1 MAVRKGE
8 AEKWLEPKSAVSV
21 SSTMAN
27 RREPVGPELSSQ
39 PVILY
44 FSRVILPTTRDSKIC
59 IRRETFFERD
69 SLK

>member
-8 AEKWLEPKSAVSV
+8 AEKWLEPKSAVSL

-27 RREPVGPELSSQ
+27 CREPVGPELSPQ
-39 PVILY
+39 QVILS
-44 FSRVILPTTRDSKIC
+44 FSRVILPTTRDSIIC
-59 IRRETFFERD
+59 IRGETFFERD